1 MLAGT
6 YNLIAEQGS
15 SFLLV
20 INFKYPDPADPTGET
35 YVAWDLAGYTS
46 RMQIR
51 RLITD
56 TNFMIELTT
65 ENNGVELETGET
77 GEIRLIMTPT
87 QTAALESNGVYDL
100 EIIDGAEVNK
110 VISGDF
116 TLIPEVTR

>member
-6 YNLIAEQGS
+6 YNITADQGS
-15 SFLLV
+15 SFVLV
-20 INFKYPDPADPTGET
+20 INFKYPDPNDPTGET
-35 YVAWDLAGYTS
+35 FLAWNLSGYTA

-56 TNFMIELTT
+56 ADFMIELTT
-65 ENNGVELETGET
+65 ENNGVELESGEA

-87 QTAALESNGVYDL
+87 QTAALESDGVYDL
-100 EIIDGAEVNK
+100 EIIEGVEVNK
-110 VISGDF
+110 VIAGGF

>member
-6 YNLIAEQGS
+6 YNITAEQGS

-35 YVAWDLAGYTS
+35 FLSWDLAGYTS

-65 ENNGVELETGET
+65 ENNGVELEVGEA

-87 QTAALESNGVYDL
+87 QTAGLESDGVYDL
-100 EIIDGAEVNK
+100 EIVQGVEVNK
-110 VISGDF
+110 VISGNF